1 MTVTTSGQPTD
12 TGSTGSTDSTGSTG
26 STDAGVLLVEDR
38 GPVRVL
44 TLNRPDKLNALD
56 TALTRALDDALTAA
70 EEDGEVRAVVL
81 TGAGRGFCSGADLS
95 EFSSLTPGQPDA
107 VLERA
112 ALTARLQTRMQ
123 QMGTPVV
130 AAAHGA
136 AVGGGAGLVVGADMT
151 VVGTD
156 LKFGYP
162 ELRHSIVPA
171 LVMTGL
177 QRQFSRKLAFE
188 LVSTGRLLSAA
199 EAAEHGLAN
208 RVVEPDQV
216 VDAALEIA
224 ERWAAVEPRA
234 LRAAKELFYRVADL
248 PTEAAMR
255 AGQDVNALMR
265 GFRQ

>member
-1 MTVTTSGQPTD
+1 MTVTTSGQPA
-12 TGSTGSTDSTGSTG
+12 
-26 STDAGVLLVEDR
+26 DAGATATDVLLVEDR

-44 TLNRPDKLNALD
+44 TLHRPDRLNALD
-56 TALTRALDDALTAA
+56 TALTRALSTALTAA
-70 EEDGEVRAVVL
+70 EDDGEVRAVVL
-81 TGAGRGFCSGADLS
+81 TGAGRAFCAGADLS
-95 EFSSLTPGQPDA
+95 EFSALTPDQPDA

-112 ALTARLQTRMQ
+112 ALTARVQTQMQ

-130 AAAHGA
+130 SAVRGA
-136 AVGGGAGLVVGADMT
+136 AVGGGAGLAVGADMT

-177 QRQFSRKLAFE
+177 QRHLNRKLAFE
-188 LVSTGRLLSAA
+188 LISTGRLLTAA
-199 EAAEHGLAN
+199 EALEHGLAN

-216 VDAALEIA
+216 LDSALETA

-234 LRAAKELFYRVADL
+234 LRAAKDLFYRVADL

-265 GFRQ
+265 GFRR

>member
-1 MTVTTSGQPTD
+1 MTVTTSGQPADTD
-12 TGSTGSTDSTGSTG
+12 EAAAD
-26 STDAGVLLVEDR
+26 VLLVEDR

-44 TLNRPDKLNALD
+44 TLNRPDKLNALN
-56 TALTRALDDALTAA
+56 TALTRALSTALTAA
-70 EEDGEVRAVVL
+70 EDDSEVRAVVL
-81 TGAGRGFCSGADLS
+81 TGAGRGFCAGADLS
-95 EFSSLTPGQPDA
+95 EFSTLTPDEPDA

-112 ALTARLQTRMQ
+112 ALTARLQTQMQ
-123 QMGTPVV
+123 RMGTPVV
-130 AAAHGA
+130 SAVRGA
-136 AVGGGAGLVVGADMT
+136 AVGGGAGLAIGADMAIA
-151 VVGTD
+151 GTD

-177 QRQFSRKLAFE
+177 QRHLGRKLAFE
-188 LVSTGRLLSAA
+188 LISTGRLLSAS
-199 EAAEHGLAN
+199 EAAAHGLVN

-216 VDAALEIA
+216 VEAALGTA

-234 LRAAKELFYRVADL
+234 IHAAKDLFYRVADL

-265 GFRQ
+265 GFRR

>member
-1 MTVTTSGQPTD
+1 MTVTTSGQPAEAGAAGTD
-12 TGSTGSTDSTGSTG
+12 
-26 STDAGVLLVEDR
+26 VLLVEDR

-44 TLNRPDKLNALD
+44 TLNRPAKLNALD
-56 TALTRALDDALTAA
+56 TALTRALSTALTAA
-70 EEDGEVRAVVL
+70 EAADRIRAVVL
-81 TGAGRGFCSGADLS
+81 TGAGRAFCAGADLS
-95 EFSSLTPGQPDA
+95 EFSSLTPDEPDA

-112 ALTARLQTRMQ
+112 ALTARLQTQMQ
-123 QMGTPVV
+123 RMGTPVV
-130 AAAHGA
+130 SAVRGA
-136 AVGGGAGLVVGADMT
+136 AVGGGAGLAIGTDMT

-177 QRQFSRKLAFE
+177 QRHLGRKLAFE
-188 LVSTGRLLSAA
+188 LVSTGRLLSAD
-199 EAAEHGLAN
+199 EAAAHGLAN
-208 RVVEPDQV
+208 RVVAPPEV
-216 VDAALEIA
+216 VDTALGIA

-234 LRAAKELFYRVADL
+234 IRAAKDLFYRVADL

-265 GFRQ
+265 GFGK